1 MGDTGDLDD
10 MCDMDDMCDVGVIVY
25 MSKFG

>member
-25 MSKFG
+25 VSKFG